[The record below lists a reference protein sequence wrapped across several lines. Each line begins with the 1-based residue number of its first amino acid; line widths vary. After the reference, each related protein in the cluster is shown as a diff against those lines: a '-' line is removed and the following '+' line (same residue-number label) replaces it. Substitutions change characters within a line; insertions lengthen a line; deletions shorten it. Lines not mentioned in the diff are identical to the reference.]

1 MTKFVLELIKDVDCF
16 LDSHANYTINLVSLK
31 IKPLYTNRFLNSKE
45 ICINQLVVQ
54 MI

>member
-1 MTKFVLELIKDVDCF
+1 MDLIKILDSF
-16 LDSHANYTINLVSLK
+16 LDEHGNYDSILVSFKVKSLK
-31 IKPLYTNRFLNSKE
+31 TNLFLITKE